1 MKIQKII
8 QVGALAL
15 AASLTLAGCGASSG
29 ASDSSSSG
37 RQTVTMWGSWSGDQI
52 TQINQM
58 TKKFNESQSKYE
70 VKYVAQEEVEQKL
83 LTSIAGGQV
92 PDLVM
97 WDRYQTALYAPK
109 GAVQSIDDKVKADKV
124 DLDSFYPQALKEMK
138 SGDKLYGLPLL
149 VDVRSLAY
157 NKTLFK
163 KAGVSVPTNWDELK
177 SVAKKLTVTE
187 NGKLKQSGFLLN
199 DPGLF
204 STWLWQAGGDLLSS
218 DGTKTAFNS
227 KQGLEVLNFW
237 KSLMDDGVYT
247 NGFADTSDVF
257 ASGKAAMKLDG
268 PWDIPTLDKVSSL
281 DWGVAE
287 PPAGPNG
294 DKGSIMGGFGLVI
307 PTGAK
312 QSDGAWAFMKWWAT
326 NKQNGIDFA
335 KISGWLPANRE
346 AANDSYF
353 TNNEKYAAFIKTL
366 DYAKTRPVVAGMSD
380 VEGKALTPALQKF
393 MSGEISAQE
402 ALNQAQT
409 QGDQI
414 LAQAKK

>member
-163 KAGVSVPTNWDELK
+163 KVGVSVPTNWDELK